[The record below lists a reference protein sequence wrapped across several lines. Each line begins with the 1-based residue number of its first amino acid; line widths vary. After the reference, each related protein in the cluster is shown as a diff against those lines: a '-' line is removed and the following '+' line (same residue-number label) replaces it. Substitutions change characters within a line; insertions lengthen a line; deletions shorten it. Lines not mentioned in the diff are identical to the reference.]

1 MFANVADKQ
10 AVAQILFY
18 PFIIPLLQSQ
28 GTNHFF
34 PYFLPSQIKL
44 YPPARMGNPEHA
56 VIFFIFK
63 LEMHILA

>member
-34 PYFLPSQIKL
+34 PHFLPSQIKL
-44 YPPARMGNPEHA
+44 SPPAWETRNMPSYSLS
-56 VIFFIFK
+56 IS
-63 LEMHILA
+63 

>member
-34 PYFLPSQIKL
+34 PHFLPSQIKL
-44 YPPARMGNPEHA
+44 SPRPHGKPGTCR
-56 VIFFIFK
+56 
-63 LEMHILA
+63 HILYL